1 MFRLLIVFVFLL
13 SMSFISFTTAKI
25 TTQATPTKRQV
36 AFTFDDLPQQGQQEA
51 IKPLKE
57 MTRKLIDQ
65 ISENKIPA
73 IGFVNESKLYQND
86 ELKERTAILQL
97 WLDAGIE
104 LGNHTYSHP
113 YFYRTSLAD
122 FQENVLQG
130 EKITNSL
137 VKNRKIKYFRHP
149 FLNTG
154 PDLETKIAF
163 EKFLSNQNYVIAPV
177 TIDNSEWLFANVYR
191 KAKEQNDKKTADRVV
206 AEYIPYMEKMF
217 GFYEQLSLDVVGYEV
232 PQILLL
238 HANLLNAEHLDKLVA
253 MLKAR
258 NYQFISLEEALKDKA
273 YNLTDNYTGKVGLSW
288 LHRWAITKGIEMR
301 KEPALPEFMEQFD
314 QPGVSGSSF
323 KSAQKASN

>member
-1 MFRLLIVFVFLL
+1 
-13 SMSFISFTTAKI
+13 MSFISFTTAKI

-130 EKITNSL
+130 EKITNNL
-137 VKNRKIKYFRHP
+137 IKNRKVKYFRHP

-154 PDLETKIAF
+154 PDLETKTAF
-163 EKFLSNQNYVIAPV
+163 EKFLLEQNYVIAPV

-217 GFYEQLSLDVVGYEV
+217 EFYEQLALDVVGYEV

-238 HANLLNAEHLDKLVA
+238 HANSLNAEHLDKLVA

-273 YNLTDNYTGKVGLSW
+273 YSLPDKYTGKVGLSW

>member
-1 MFRLLIVFVFLL
+1 MFRLLIIFLFLL
-13 SMSFISFTTAKI
+13 SITFVNSVTANLIPSTKPI
-25 TTQATPTKRQV
+25 KRQV
-36 AFTFDDLPQQGQQEA
+36 SITFDDLPQQGQQEA

-57 MTRKLIDQ
+57 MTSKLINQ
-65 ISENKIPA
+65 ITKNKIPA

-97 WLDAGIE
+97 WLDAGLE

-113 YFYRTSLAD
+113 YFYRTSLTD

-130 EKITNSL
+130 EKITNTL
-137 VKNRKIKYFRHP
+137 VKNRKVKYFRHP

-154 PDLETKIAF
+154 PDLETKTAF
-163 EKFLSNQNYVIAPV
+163 EKFLLNQNYVIAPV

-191 KAKEQNDKKTADRVV
+191 KAKEQNDKKTADRVA

-217 GFYEQLSLDVVGYEV
+217 AFYEKLSLDVVGYEV

-238 HANLLNAEHLDKLVA
+238 HANLLNAEHLDKLIE
-253 MLKAR
+253 MLKGR
-258 NYQFISLEEALKDKA
+258 NYQFISLEEALKDKS
-273 YNLTDNYTGKVGLSW
+273 YNLSDKYTGKVGVSW
-288 LHRWAITKGIEMR
+288 LHRWAITKGMQMQ

-314 QPGVSGSSF
+314 QPGVSGSGF